1 MRIDYAI
8 FSYTC
13 YILLPFSI
21 EVLGILLYSDIII
34 FLNEYIDKS
43 FVLSIFSKPILQ
55 SIQLPWHLSK
65 HRLMHKKGRKLKF
78 GSRNL
83 KNRDK
88 SIAKALVCKQT
99 IHKKEE
105 TGRRLRN
112 ILIVK
117 EKLSKKKALAWKET
131 HLHDWGMSKSLFL

>member
-1 MRIDYAI
+1 
-8 FSYTC
+8 
-13 YILLPFSI
+13 
-21 EVLGILLYSDIII
+21 
-34 FLNEYIDKS
+34 
-43 FVLSIFSKPILQ
+43 
-55 SIQLPWHLSK
+55 
-65 HRLMHKKGRKLKF
+65 MHKKGRKLKF

-117 EKLSKKKALAWKET
+117 EKLSKKKALA
-131 HLHDWGMSKSLFL
+131 